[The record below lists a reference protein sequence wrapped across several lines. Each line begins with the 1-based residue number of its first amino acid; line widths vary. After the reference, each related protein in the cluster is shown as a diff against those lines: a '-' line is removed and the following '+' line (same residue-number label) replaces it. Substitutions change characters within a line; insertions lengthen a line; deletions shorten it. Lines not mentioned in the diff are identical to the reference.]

1 MATIIKLKRSTSASS
16 VPGVSDLQDGEVA
29 VNVVDKKIYVRNGG
43 SIVEVANN
51 TAAQGS
57 TNLSSVGSS
66 IIPDTDGVYDIGS
79 LSNTFRDI
87 FIGRSIR
94 TKCNVFTN
102 SAGLS
107 TAAAQFAFRVKV
119 DEPIFDE
126 VFTDSS
132 GLASKAITLNADF
145 NDSNPAFLF

>member
-29 VNVVDKKIYVRNGG
+29 VNVIDKKIYVRNGG

-87 FIGRSIR
+87 FVGKSIK
-94 TKCNVFTN
+94 TKCNVFTS
-102 SAGLS
+102 SAGLGS
-107 TAAAQFAFRVKV
+107 AAAQFAFRVKV

-126 VFTDSS
+126 VFTGSS
-132 GLASKAITLNADF
+132 GLASKAITLITDF